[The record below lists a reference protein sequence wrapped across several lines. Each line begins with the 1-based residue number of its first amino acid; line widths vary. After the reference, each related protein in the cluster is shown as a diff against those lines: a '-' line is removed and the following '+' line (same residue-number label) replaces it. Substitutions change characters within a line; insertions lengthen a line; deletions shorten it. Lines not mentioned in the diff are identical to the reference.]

1 MYWEHAGV
9 THKEEY
15 IMKLYGRLDEY
26 HAMGIDLWDNLILS
40 FDGPDGSLNA
50 DQIEKIIRLYLL

>member
-1 MYWEHAGV
+1 M